1 MSNNLFQQND
11 DLQRVNILLIDDAK
25 PLLMILGTALRNCGH
40 TVFAAESGMTGMQLY
55 ELNPIDVVVCDLAM
69 DDMDGWEVSKA
80 VMDSCKKRS
89 VTKTPFI
96 MLTGYTEEMEL
107 CTNLE
112 DRGVDKVVNKPV
124 DIKGLIKLVEELAGF
139 EKDKSE

>member
-1 MSNNLFQQND
+1 MSNTLFQKNGG
-11 DLQRVNILLIDDAK
+11 LQRINILLIDDAK

-40 TVFAAESGMTGMQLY
+40 TVFAAESGKEGIQLY
-55 ELNPIDVVVCDLAM
+55 ELNTIDVVICDLAM

-80 VMDSCKKRS
+80 VKDSCEKRS
-89 VTKTPFI
+89 VAKTPFI

-112 DRGVDKVVNKPV
+112 ERGVDRVVNKPV

-139 EKDKSE
+139 EADK